1 MQAMICT
8 RLCFGGKLDK
18 FNNGLPQPADRFSCT
33 LQQLP
38 YPDWCRIPDGSVLY
52 VCGCD
57 QASSSDGAGLGGR
70 YQRRISRVADR
81 TNLARVGTDG
91 ADRKSTR
98 L

>member
-1 MQAMICT
+1 MQLMICA
-8 RLCFGGKLDK
+8 RLCIGQKLEA
-18 FNNGLPQPADRFSCT
+18 FNGLIAQPADRFSCT

-38 YPDWCRIPDGSVLY
+38 YPDWWRIPDGSVLY

-57 QASSSDGAGLGGR
+57 QASSTDGAGLGGR